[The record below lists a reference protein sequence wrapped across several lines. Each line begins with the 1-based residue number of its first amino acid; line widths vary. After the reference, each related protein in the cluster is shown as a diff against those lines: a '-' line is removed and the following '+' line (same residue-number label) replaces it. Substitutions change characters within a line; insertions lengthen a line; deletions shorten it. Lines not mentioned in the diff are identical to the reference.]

1 MSGCGVF
8 FFGGLIGIICIK
20 LIWCQM
26 ISGDIRYPKF
36 NVYIRIFLWLLC
48 PCVPFWFLWL
58 AIPSCYTKSFGSSWI
73 FIKSSPRYPSWLQAV
88 LWVPFLAS
96 KPPKKQRHKQPM
108 RNVFVLKLKLELL
121 RFLRSFRFGTCRAYV
136 GMWNPTRW
144 CWGIIS

>member
-8 FFGGLIGIICIK
+8 FFGSLIGIICIK

-58 AIPSCYTKSFGSSWI
+58 AIPSYYTKSSFLLDLHQI
-73 FIKSSPRYPSWLQAV
+73 ITRYPSWLQAV

-108 RNVFVLKLKLELL
+108 RNVFVLKRKLEPL
-121 RFLRSFRFGTCRAYV
+121 RFVEVFVSGHV
-136 GMWNPTRW
+136 GHMWGCEILP
-144 CWGIIS
+144 GDVGGLFS